1 MRARYTAFV
10 VEDEAY
16 LLSTWHPDTR
26 PSRITFRPDQEWTGL
41 EVVETTAGTMF
52 DDTGTVRFAASFST
66 PDGDRRLL
74 ELSEFARVEGK
85 WTYVAAAEATI
96 VDD

>member
-1 MRARYTAFV
+1 MRSRYTAFV

-26 PSRITFRPDQEWTGL
+26 PSRVTFGADQEWTGL
-41 EVVETTAGTMF
+41 EVLETTGGTMF
-52 DDTGTVRFAASFST
+52 DDAGSVRFAASFST

-74 ELSEFARVEGK
+74 ELSEFVRVDGK
-85 WTYVAAAEATI
+85 WMYVAAEEATI